1 MNDSNSIDLNR
12 RKFLGTATAILGTLG
27 LATIAVPFLRS
38 WLPSSRTLSQGGSVE
53 VDISQLPQGGLMTIP
68 WRGQPIWILRR
79 TDAELKKLNN
89 MDLLLKDPNSTTSIQ
104 PIFAKNQHRSLHP
117 EILVLVGICTH
128 LGCVPSYKPEIGS
141 LSPDWQGGFY
151 CPCHGSK
158 YDLSGRVYKGAP
170 APENLTVPPYQ
181 FIDTNKL
188 LIG

>member
-1 MNDSNSIDLNR
+1 MDDSNSVDLNR
-12 RKFLGTATAILGTLG
+12 RKFLGTATTILGTLG
-27 LATIAVPFLRS
+27 LASIAVPFLRS
-38 WLPSSRTLSQGGSVE
+38 WLPSSRTLAQGGSVE
-53 VDISQLPQGGLMTIP
+53 VDISQLPEGGLMTIP

-79 TDAELKKLNN
+79 TVNELNKLTT
-89 MDLLLKDPNSTTSIQ
+89 MQSFLKDPSSSTSSQ
-104 PIFAKNQHRSLHP
+104 PDFAKNEHRSLRP

-170 APENLTVPPYQ
+170 APENLAVPPYQ
-181 FIDTNKL
+181 FLDKNKL